1 MQSIAYR
8 AAMDRPPPAA
18 SAPLPFRLL
27 APCRRNRTTTTSCLP
42 SSTRSA
48 QWRLPGAPLPL
59 PRVPE
64 AALRLACGPLRVHAL
79 SSREA
84 ILNRSFWSSWLK
96 WDASAPPSSQARER
110 RCVQRLRG
118 WRPRVC
124 EARDVWVAGAA
135 QVMFNASG
143 YLGPAKRVAA
153 TLQGVRGVQAS
164 REHVVLTRNEYGAG
178 YYHVLYDTLASLAFL
193 WPRARDEWPE
203 AALLFNPCTTGR
215 DHAASRRNRTV
226 APDFG
231 AMAGFDGG
239 TGSAR
244 GGRGVAG
251 GCAARPYVGELL
263 RLLGVRAERV
273 QPWPYTRQLR
283 GPALAA
289 RRATFMCAHPFHG
302 TYHRQFWYV
311 RQLRALLHEALGLTV
326 HDDPAAMAAAEA
338 AAAAAGTRS
347 GGDRGDDGGHGG
359 GGGGGGGAGGGR
371 LLLLVNRNRC
381 GARGATSGGGCDGGR
396 GVASHG
402 TVLAA
407 LRNAFEAP
415 SAASASGP
423 AAEAA
428 ASAAAGA
435 APATGAGTRRGGRVG
450 GGDRVVE
457 FSGEE
462 PVAAQAR
469 LFHAAALVAGPHG
482 AAFANAI
489 FCRAGTSLLEFHR
502 LRWEREPNSPL
513 YAQLS
518 RLLGLR
524 HWVLVDA
531 SSAPLVGSS
540 SAASAAASASA
551 SGNRSGSASR
561 LPSRRL
567 GPNGRPLP
575 LERQGYQIRPQAVV
589 DAAREAL
596 AAAVGGGGGGST
608 LIEIPNYIPEA
619 EEKAS

>member
-1 MQSIAYR
+1 MQM
-8 AAMDRPPPAA
+8 AAATGGT
-18 SAPLPFRLL
+18 PLPFRLL
-27 APCRRNRTTTTSCLP
+27 PPCSKTPRRNRTTGCLP

-48 QWRLPGAPLPL
+48 QWRLPGAPLQL
-59 PRVPE
+59 PPVPE

-96 WDASAPPSSQARER
+96 WDASIPPSSQARER
-110 RCVQRLRG
+110 RCVQRLRS

-135 QVMFNASG
+135 QVMFNSSG
-143 YLGPAKRVAA
+143 YLGPAKRITT
-153 TLQGVRGVQAS
+153 TLQSVRGVQAS

-178 YYHVLYDTLASLAFL
+178 FYHVLYDTLASLAFL
-193 WPRARDEWPE
+193 WPRARDEWPA

-215 DHAASRRNRTV
+215 DHATSRRNRTV
-226 APDFG
+226 APDFA

-239 TGSAR
+239 GHSGS
-244 GGRGVAG
+244 GRG

-289 RRATFMCAHPFHG
+289 RRATFMCAHPFQG

-311 RQLRALLHEALGLTV
+311 RKLRAVLHDALGLTV
-326 HDDPAAMAAAEA
+326 HDDPAAMAAA
-338 AAAAAGTRS
+338 AAAGS
-347 GGDRGDDGGHGG
+347 RGSGG
-359 GGGGGGGAGGGR
+359 GGGGGGGSGGGGGGGR

-407 LRNAFEAP
+407 LRDEFEAP
-415 SAASASGP
+415 
-423 AAEAA
+423 AAELRAGA
-428 ASAAAGA
+428 RSAA
-435 APATGAGTRRGGRVG
+435 APATERDGRGGRSGRDGRDGRG
-450 GGDRVVE
+450 GGDRVLE
-457 FSGEE
+457 FSGDE

-489 FCRAGTSLLEFHR
+489 FCRAGASLLEFHR

-531 SSAPLVGSS
+531 SSAPPASS
-540 SAASAAASASA
+540 TAAAAPGS
-551 SGNRSGSASR
+551 NRSWSA
-561 LPSRRL
+561 PSRRL
-567 GPNGRPLP
+567 GPNGRLLP
-575 LERQGYQIRPQAVV
+575 IERQGYQIRPQAVV
-589 DAAREAL
+589 EAARAAL
-596 AAAVGGGGGGST
+596 AAAEGGGGGEST

-619 EEKAS
+619 EDKAS